1 MHQVGVLS
9 LSLQYAA
16 PLTDSVSEVLGEARV
31 RQVSVAARATDSVSE
46 LLEEARSDSGRKPA
60 VHQVVCS
67 VCVLVVCSCWC

>member
-46 LLEEARSDSGRKPA
+46 LLEEARSAPGWCAQVELA
-60 VHQVVCS
+60 VRS
-67 VCVLVVCSCWC
+67 SPP